1 MLKIRWPENRD
12 RAVWVALTLAGCL
25 AVGAGWLEQW
35 RLPSLDRFASSVFRV
50 TSARADGP
58 GSLRVAILAADRA
71 PGRARIVVTVA
82 KIAIETALPPLVNP
96 RGVVLEAA
104 PAGVELDGTRVTGA
118 VLDIASP
125 GSLVSGFRIVGGG
138 AGVVVRAP
146 GATLRNLTLL
156 EHDTGILVGENAG
169 LVRISDSLLARNRVG
184 VHLAAPAGVTT
195 IQNTRFENH
204 RVAAVWAVNAVSTP
218 PSAAQI
224 DVVGSRF
231 TEDAIGVVAINVN
244 ARVEASHFTSEGS
257 AAVYA
262 SGARAAIVNN
272 RIFAGH
278 GFGIH
283 SEELQSGT
291 ILQNEIARNCN
302 GGILLRDSA
311 NTQVLGNDLYQ
322 NGYGIVLMEGQ
333 ALRPNTVANNLIADD
348 LADGL
353 LLIGSSPIVRGNR
366 VLRNRHAGLRMSSLR
381 LGSGPARIPTPFMA
395 ENLVQGNGVDDVQ
408 RDRYVPGTQGTSLPA
423 APECVWRLGP
433 PAVSAVQRTGAR

>member
-156 EHDTGILVGENAG
+156 EHDTGILVGEN
-169 LVRISDSLLARNRVG
+169 
-184 VHLAAPAGVTT
+184 
-195 IQNTRFENH
+195 
-204 RVAAVWAVNAVSTP
+204 
-218 PSAAQI
+218 AAQI